1 MNYHIEL
8 SRGAVRDLKK
18 LDRPLRDFLYQQF
31 HEISANPYHS
41 PKLKGE
47 FQDLRSYHCRYQ
59 GIDYRI
65 IYYINEAGKLIIIA
79 LVGSRENLYKELRR
93 RL

>member
-47 FQDLRSYHCRYQ
+47 FQDLR
-59 GIDYRI
+59 
-65 IYYINEAGKLIIIA
+65 
-79 LVGSRENLYKELRR
+79 
-93 RL
+93 